1 MSIFIGVGKVKYK
14 FLENMC
20 KSEIFAEIL
29 QTVSQETEIPPEQ
42 ILSARKDEETVDA
55 RYLLVYLLMRSGF
68 NHARIAS
75 LIRKGRRTVNNIAN
89 HLRDRFSSRKMLGIS
104 LENIRKQLGNK
115 YFNWQ

>member
-55 RYLLVYLLMRSGF
+55 RYLLVYLLMKSGF
-68 NHARIAS
+68 NHAS

-115 YFNWQ
+115 YFNW